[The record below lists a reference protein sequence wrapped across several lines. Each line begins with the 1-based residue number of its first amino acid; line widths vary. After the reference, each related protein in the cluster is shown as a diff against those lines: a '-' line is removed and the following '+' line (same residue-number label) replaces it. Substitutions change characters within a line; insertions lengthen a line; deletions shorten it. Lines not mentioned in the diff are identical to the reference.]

1 MATTLTFYGG
11 VNEIGGN
18 KILLRDNDTKIF
30 LDFGMSFSRAN
41 CFFSD
46 FLQPRKCNGM
56 GDFIEFGLVPDLKG
70 LYRTDF
76 LKQMGRS
83 NESLDFQG
91 LLLSHAHA
99 DHASYINHLRE
110 DLPIFCSEGTY
121 HILKAM
127 NDTGS
132 GSFNDIMDLTRCFE
146 TYRNK
151 NGELSRKNARTH
163 PDLVV
168 SREFNLFKFGEKLTL
183 DNLEIIPYE
192 VDHSLPGATGYII
205 HTSSGTVVY
214 SGDFRFHGRREKET
228 EAFMQACQEEK
239 PDLLLIEGTRIDD
252 NSSKKEV
259 DVEDEIVQASSKSK
273 GLSICNWSV
282 RDTDRMLSFL
292 NAAKKLD
299 RKLAIS
305 LKQAYLLDELEQI
318 GVKLA
323 PTLDDDSIELYAS
336 RKSWGL
342 IGSGCD
348 GKLLNEDYDTW
359 ERAYLDRAVCYQ
371 ELRAN
376 QEKYLF
382 FCSNF
387 DLKDLIDIK
396 PSAQSVYIKS
406 VCEPFDAEME
416 IDWERI
422 SNWIKHFDMPIT
434 STHVS
439 GHASAPQLKRFVE
452 NTSPK
457 VIIPV
462 HTQNAA
468 GFQNWHSGIHLLK
481 DAGDSFTL

>member
-1 MATTLTFYGG
+1 MTTTLTFYGG

-18 KILLRDNDTKIF
+18 KILLQDNDTKIF

-46 FLQPRKCNGM
+46 FLQPRKCNGL

-76 LKQMGRS
+76 LKQMGRP
-83 NESLDFQG
+83 NESLEFQG

-99 DHASYINHLRE
+99 DHASYVNHLRE

-132 GSFNDIMDLTRCFE
+132 GGYNDITEMTRCFE
-146 TYRNK
+146 TYHNK
-151 NGELSRKNARTH
+151 KGELSRKNARTH
-163 PDLVV
+163 PDLVCP
-168 SREFNLFKFGEKLTL
+168 RNFELLKFGQPFRI
-183 DNLEIIPYE
+183 DNLEITPFE
-192 VDHSLPGATGYII
+192 VDHSLSGATGYII
-205 HTSSGTVVY
+205 QTSSGTVVY
-214 SGDFRFHGRREKET
+214 SGDYRFHGRREDET
-228 EAFMQACQEEK
+228 EEFMQACQEAK
-239 PDLLLIEGTRIDD
+239 PDLLLTEGTRIDD
-252 NSSKKEV
+252 NSSKTEV
-259 DVEDEIVQASSKSK
+259 EVEDEIVQASSKSK
-273 GLSICNWSV
+273 GISICNWSV

-299 RKLAIS
+299 KKLAIS
-305 LKQAYLLDELEQI
+305 LKQAYLLDELKQFGE
-318 GVKLA
+318 KLA
-323 PTLDDDSIELYAS
+323 PNLDDDNIELYAS

-348 GKLLNEDYDTW
+348 DKLLNEDYETW

-376 QEKYLF
+376 QEKYLL

-387 DLKDLIDIK
+387 DLKDLIDIQ
-396 PSAQSVYIKS
+396 PSAESVYIKS

-422 SNWIKHFDMPIT
+422 SNWIKHFNIPII

-439 GHASAPQLKRFVE
+439 GHASAPQLKRFIEGV
-452 NTSPK
+452 NPK
-457 VIIPV
+457 TIIPI

-468 GFQNWHSGIHLLK
+468 GFQSWHDSVYLLK
-481 DAGDSFTL
+481 DVGDTYTL